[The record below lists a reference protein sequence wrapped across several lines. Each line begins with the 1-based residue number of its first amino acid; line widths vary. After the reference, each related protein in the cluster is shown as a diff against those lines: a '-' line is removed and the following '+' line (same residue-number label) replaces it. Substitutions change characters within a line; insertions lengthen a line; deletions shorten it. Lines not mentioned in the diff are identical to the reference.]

1 MPLLSHSLHE
11 GTPKEADMKQIITL
25 IAMLCICGM
34 LLTSTVGCNTIAGM
48 GQDIESAG
56 GAIEEE
62 AED

>member
-1 MPLLSHSLHE
+1 
-11 GTPKEADMKQIITL
+11 MKRIVTL
-25 IAMLCICGM
+25 IVLLGISGI
-34 LLTSTVGCNTIAGM
+34 LLTSTVGCNTMAGM